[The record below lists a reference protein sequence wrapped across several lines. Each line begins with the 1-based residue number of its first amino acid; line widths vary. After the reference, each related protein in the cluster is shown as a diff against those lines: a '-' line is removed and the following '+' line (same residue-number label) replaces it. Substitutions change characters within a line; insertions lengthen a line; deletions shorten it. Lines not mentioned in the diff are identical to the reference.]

1 MANYLNAL
9 VEKISTDAISHIPDP
24 GPFEARVVSHLDPH
38 YMGTIHVELL
48 KKTTSGNDGA
58 TPGQTFDAKYLS
70 PFAGQTTAWSVTNS
84 EDYRNSQQ
92 SYGWWMIPPD
102 VGTKVLV
109 IFAEGNPN
117 QCYWLGCIQ
126 DRYMNFAMPGEA
138 ATSITTDGT
147 PDDFKGKKIPVAEYN
162 RAVEEGIKQDPTKF
176 LKPYQKR
183 LLDQLIVQGF
193 ASKDFIDE
201 FRGTTTS
208 SARREV
214 PSAVFGISTPGPVDK
229 TAGAP
234 TGINGLTDSVVSKN
248 RSRLGGTSFVMDDGN
263 DKLLR
268 KTPASDGPPEYAN
281 VAFGETDGLRE
292 LPHNELFRVRTR
304 TGHQILLH
312 NTEDLIY
319 IANSKGSAWIELTS
333 DGKIDVY
340 AKDSISMHTEND
352 FNFTADRNITIEAG
366 ANIDLKASGTYTG
379 LGEDGA
385 VKLRKG
391 NIQMETLNDFN
402 MLVGKNHWVTTTGNY
417 EAKTFGDNKLHAHGS
432 THIKSGSQHIE
443 TAEKIHMNGPKA
455 DFASEVLPL
464 NTHILP
470 GVPTGNMTGTLVQRP
485 PMHEPWDHHENMNPL
500 AFKIVLTDRD
510 NVVTAVNPL
519 EFTATVDPFKKESKK
534 VD

>member
-1 MANYLNAL
+1 MANYLNTL
-9 VEKISTDAISHIPDP
+9 VEKIAHDMPQPPNP
-24 GPFEARVVSHLDPH
+24 GPYEAKVISHLDPH
-38 YMGTIHVELL
+38 FMGGLQVELL

-58 TPGQTFDAKYLS
+58 TQGQTFNARYLS
-70 PFAGQTTAWSVTNS
+70 PFAGQTPAWSVTKDD
-84 EDYRNSQQ
+84 DYRFGQQ

-102 VGTKVLV
+102 VGQKVLV

-138 ATSITTDGT
+138 ATSLTTDGT
-147 PDDFKGKKIPVAEYN
+147 PADYKGKKIPVAEYN
-162 RAVEEGIKQDPTKF
+162 RKSETGVAQDPTKF

-183 LLDQLIVQGF
+183 LFDQLVTQGLVTP
-193 ASKDFIDE
+193 DFIDE

-208 SARREV
+208 SARREL
-214 PSAVFGISTPGPVDK
+214 PSAVFGVSTPGPVDK

-234 TGINGLTDSVVSKN
+234 TGLIGMTDSSVNAN

-263 DKLLR
+263 DKILR
-268 KTPASDGPPEYAN
+268 KTTASDGPPEYAN
-281 VAFGETDGLRE
+281 VSLNELDGLRD
-292 LPHNELFRVRTR
+292 LPHNELVRLRTR

-340 AKDSISMHTEND
+340 AKDSMSVHTQND
-352 FNFTADRNITIEAG
+352 LNLTADRNITIEAG
-366 ANIDLKASGTYTG
+366 ANLDIKASGTYNVG
-379 LGEDGA
+379 ADGEP
-385 VKLRKG
+385 KLRKG
-391 NIQMETLNDFN
+391 NIQIETLNDFKC
-402 MLVGKNHWVTTTGNY
+402 LIGGQQWVTTIGSTEY
-417 EAKTFGDNKLHAHGS
+417 KTNGETKITSGGT
-432 THIKSGSQHIE
+432 THIKSGGQHLE
-443 TAEKIHMNGPKA
+443 TAPQIHMNGPA
-455 DFASEVLPL
+455 ASGAQIVSAL

-470 GVPTGNMTGTLVQRP
+470 GIPTFNQLGTLAQRV
-485 PMHEPWDHHENMNPL
+485 PMHEPWDHHENLNPL

-519 EFTATVDPFKKESKK
+519 TFVATADPFKKEAKG
-534 VD
+534 